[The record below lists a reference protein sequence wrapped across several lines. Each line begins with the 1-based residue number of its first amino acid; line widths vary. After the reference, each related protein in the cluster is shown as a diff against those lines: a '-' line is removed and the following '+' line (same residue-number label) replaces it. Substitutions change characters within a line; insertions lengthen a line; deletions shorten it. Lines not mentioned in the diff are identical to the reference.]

1 MDRNKLSFI
10 ASCLGMF
17 LFGIVMLS
25 LGTINSY
32 LINRFSLNSLS
43 AGSLASLLPFGIL
56 IGSLL
61 FGYIVDRYGY
71 KILLIACTA
80 LVVASIL
87 LIAYTKSFGF
97 IQAAFFVI
105 GLTGGMINGATNA
118 LVADVS
124 LENKSA
130 KLSLLGVFYG
140 IGAIS
145 LPLVT
150 GLLSNRYSYQNIIVG
165 IGLFLLL
172 PVIYFIL
179 IPFPAPKQQQGI
191 DVKKVLS
198 MFKDKVLI
206 LFAFVLFFQSA
217 AEGISNNWT
226 TTYLRD
232 FHRLPEDSAL
242 FSLTVLVIGMT
253 AGRLIL
259 SFVLK
264 VMKPIMVF
272 YLSCMLI
279 AISVLLLQLAGSLL
293 PLIWTGYA
301 LLGIGLAAGFPV
313 MLGYV
318 GERYP
323 EISGIAFS
331 FTLVIALLG
340 NTLLNLLV
348 GFIARTWGIQHFS
361 TILISAAFLMALI
374 SSLAMNSKSN
384 RISKIKE

>member
-1 MDRNKLSFI
+1 
-10 ASCLGMF
+10 
-17 LFGIVMLS
+17 
-25 LGTINSY
+25 
-32 LINRFSLNSLS
+32 
-43 AGSLASLLPFGIL
+43 
-56 IGSLL
+56 
-61 FGYIVDRYGY
+61 
-71 KILLIACTA
+71 

-150 GLLSNRYSYQNIIVG
+150 GLLSKSFSYQGIIVG

-172 PVIYFIL
+172 PLIYYIV

-217 AEGISNNWT
+217 VEGISNNWT
-226 TTYLRD
+226 TTYLRGY
-232 FHRLPEDSAL
+232 HHLPEDRAL
-242 FSLTVLVIGMT
+242 LTLTLLVIGMT

-259 SFVLK
+259 SFVLQK
-264 VMKPIMVF
+264 MKPITVF
-272 YLSCMLI
+272 YLSCILI
-279 AISVLLLQLAGSLL
+279 ALSILAVQLATSL
-293 PLIWTGYA
+293 PLIGIAYVF
-301 LLGIGLAAGFPV
+301 LGMGLASGFPV
-313 MLGYV
+313 MLGYI

-331 FTLVIALLG
+331 FALVIALLG
-340 NTLLNLLV
+340 NTLLNLLT

-361 TILISAAFLMALI
+361 TLLIAAAFMMALLSSAAI
-374 SSLAMNSKSN
+374 NSKSKKVSN
-384 RISKIKE
+384 IKE

>member
-1 MDRNKLSFI
+1 MMNINKHSFI

-17 LFGIVMLS
+17 LFGVVMLS
-25 LGTINSY
+25 LGTINTY
-32 LINRFSLNSLS
+32 LINRFSLDSLS

-56 IGSLL
+56 IGSLV
-61 FGYIVDRYGY
+61 FGYIVDRFGY
-71 KILLIACTA
+71 KFLMIACTA
-80 LVVASIL
+80 LVVGSIL

-97 IQAAFFVI
+97 IQAAFFII

-118 LVADVS
+118 LAADVS

-130 KLSLLGVFYG
+130 KLSLMGVFYG

-150 GLLSNRYSYQNIIVG
+150 GLLSDLFSYQNIIVG
-165 IGLFLLL
+165 IGIFLLL
-172 PVIYFIL
+172 PLIYYLI

-191 DVKKVLS
+191 DIKKVFG

-217 AEGISNNWT
+217 VEGISNNWT
-226 TTYLRD
+226 TTFLRGY
-232 FHRLPEDSAL
+232 HQLPENQAL
-242 FSLTVLVIGMT
+242 LSLTILVIGMT

-264 VMKPIMVF
+264 VMKPISVF
-272 YLSCMLI
+272 YFSCMLI
-279 AISVLLLQLAGSLL
+279 AASVLALQLAVSL
-293 PLIWTGYA
+293 PLIWLAYV
-301 LLGIGLAAGFPV
+301 LLGMGLAAGFPV
-313 MLGYV
+313 MLGYI

-331 FTLVIALLG
+331 FALVIALLG
-340 NTLLNLLV
+340 NTLLNMLT

-361 TILISAAFLMALI
+361 TVLILAAFFMALLSSAAI
-374 SSLAMNSKSN
+374 GSKGKKTTN
-384 RISKIKE
+384 IKE

>member
-1 MDRNKLSFI
+1 MNTNKLSFV

-17 LFGIVMLS
+17 LFGVVMLS
-25 LGTINSY
+25 LGTINTY
-32 LINRFSLNSLS
+32 LINRFSLDSLS
-43 AGSLASLLPFGIL
+43 AASLASLLPFGIL
-56 IGSLL
+56 IGSVF

-71 KILLIACTA
+71 KMLLIVCTA

-105 GLTGGMINGATNA
+105 GLTGGMINGANNA

-150 GLLSNRYSYQNIIVG
+150 GLLSNYFSYQSIIVG
-165 IGLFLLL
+165 IGIFLLL
-172 PVIYFIL
+172 PLIYYIV

-191 DVKKVLS
+191 DLKKVLS
-198 MFKDKVLI
+198 MFRDKVLI

-217 AEGISNNWT
+217 LEGISNNWT

-232 FHRLPEDSAL
+232 YHNLAENKSLMAL
-242 FSLTVLVIGMT
+242 TLLVVGMT
-253 AGRLIL
+253 TGRLIL
-259 SFVLK
+259 SVVLRK
-264 VMKPIMVF
+264 MRPITVF
-272 YLSCMLI
+272 YLSCILI
-279 AISVLLLQLAGSLL
+279 ALSILTVQLAVSL
-293 PLIWTGYA
+293 PLIWTAYVF
-301 LLGIGLAAGFPV
+301 LGMGLASGFPV
-313 MLGYV
+313 MLGYI

-331 FTLVIALLG
+331 FALVIALLG
-340 NTLLNLLV
+340 NTLLNLLT

-361 TILISAAFLMALI
+361 TLLIAAAFMMALLSSAAI
-374 SSLAMNSKSN
+374 RSKSKKVSN
-384 RISKIKE
+384 IKE

>member
-1 MDRNKLSFI
+1 MDKNKLSFI

-32 LINRFSLNSLS
+32 LIARFQLNSIS

-71 KILLIACTA
+71 KILLIGCSI

-150 GLLSNRYSYQNIIVG
+150 GLLSNRFSYQSIIVG

-191 DVKKVLS
+191 EIKKVLA

-232 FHRLPEDSAL
+232 FHRLPEDRAL
-242 FSLTVLVIGMT
+242 LSLTVLVIGMT

-331 FTLVIALLG
+331 FALVIALLG

-361 TILISAAFLMALI
+361 TVLIGAAFLMAVL
-374 SSLAMNSKSN
+374 SSLAINNKSN
-384 RISKIKE
+384 QISKIKD